1 MNVPALELSAVSK
14 IYPPPATVTALTGID
29 LVVEAGETVA
39 VTGVSGAGK
48 STLLSIL
55 GTLERP
61 TSGTVRIAGTD
72 TSALSD
78 PQLSAIRATRLGFVF
93 QQFFLLEHLS
103 VLENVATGLLYRGV
117 PARQRADRAAEVL
130 ADVGLADRLRHRA
143 GQLSGGERQRVAI
156 ARAIAGRPAVLLA
169 DEPTGNLDSATGAEI
184 TALLSGLADDHTTV
198 VVITHNAEVA
208 AAMGRQVRLR
218 DGRIAGDSKPVRP
231 YERKGS

>member
-1 MNVPALELSAVSK
+1 MITRALELTAVSK
-14 IYPPPATVTALTGID
+14 IYPPPTAVTALADID

-39 VTGVSGAGK
+39 ITGASGAGK

-61 TSGTVRIAGTD
+61 TSGTVRVAGTD

-78 PQLSAIRATRLGFVF
+78 PKLSKIRANRLGFVF

-103 VLENVATGLLYRGV
+103 VLENVATGLLYRGL
-117 PARQRADRAAEVL
+117 PARTRRERATEALNE
-130 ADVGLADRLRHRA
+130 VGLARRSAHRA

-156 ARAIAGRPAVLLA
+156 ARAIVGRPAVLLA

-184 TALLSGLADDHTTV
+184 TELLAGLAGHPTTV
-198 VVITHNAEVA
+198 VLITHNADVA
-208 AAMGRQVRLR
+208 GAMRRQIHLV
-218 DGRIAGDSKPVRP
+218 DGRIVTDTRN
-231 YERKGS
+231 GSV

>member
-1 MNVPALELSAVSK
+1 MTTTALELSGVSK
-14 IYPPPATVTALTGID
+14 IYPPPTTVTALADID
-29 LVVEAGETVA
+29 LVVDAGETVA
-39 VTGVSGAGK
+39 ITGASGAGK

-78 PQLSAIRATRLGFVF
+78 AKLSEVRATSLGFVF

-103 VLENVATGLLYRGV
+103 VLDNVATGLLYRGL
-117 PARQRADRAAEVL
+117 PAQVRRERAAEAL
-130 ADVGLADRLRHRA
+130 DQVGLAGRIRHRA

-156 ARAIAGRPAVLLA
+156 ARAVVGRPAVLLA

-184 TALLSGLADDHTTV
+184 TDLLSGLADDRTTV
-198 VVITHNAEVA
+198 VLITHNADVA
-208 AAMGRQVRLR
+208 AAMRRQVHLR
-218 DGRIAGDSKPVRP
+218 DGRIVADGRARP
-231 YERKGS
+231 AYEIGVF